1 MYDKISSNCQKLH
14 INQAIATDYLVTTP
28 DALISDILKIWQPS
42 NLGCVLVQQH
52 DFLLGIF
59 TSSDIVRTLARSSLE
74 HTTVSEVMTPNVVTQ
89 RLSECGDPSAL
100 LKVLQQHHIRFLPIL
115 GDRDHVIGIVSLESL
130 ITLLQTEFDDKVAAS
145 QLEQQQTE
153 ALLHHYE
160 RIVSATP
167 DCISLVDRNYIYQVV
182 NESYLTWNQ
191 KSADEIV
198 GHSIADLVGQ
208 ELFETLVKHYHDLC
222 LAGEPQTIFHTSK
235 VYADGKQRYIKATYS
250 PYVELDGTISG
261 VVANIH
267 DLTDAKLAEDAL
279 RESEERFR
287 QMATNIHEVFWL
299 TDIDLSRLIYISPA
313 YEQIWGRSCASLY
326 ENPMSFLEAIH
337 PDDRATVF
345 NTIQQHCLTGFS
357 HEYRLLHDD
366 GTISW
371 IWERGFSVHD
381 DSGTPYRLVGISQ
394 DITDRK
400 QAEEQLKKSEAFLA
414 ETQAIAHIGSW
425 QLDIQTQKVTWSKEL
440 FRMFGLDPEQPEPS
454 YTDFLQLIYA
464 DDRIILQE
472 LVEQASIHG
481 TPYSIICR
489 ALLPDQSIRYHEGI
503 GEVEIND
510 QGQVIRLLGTA
521 LDITDRKK
529 LENALQDSETKLN
542 DILNSAIAAI
552 SRHMVKADGSWEND
566 YISNGCELISGF
578 TVAEL
583 NADKFLW
590 SRRINPEDLQA
601 IEAQA
606 YADIFAERRGT
617 YIYQLRHKDESWRWI
632 SQTNC
637 SRWDASHNAWSVTII
652 SSDISDLKQA
662 EAALRSSESRSRA
675 ILAAIPD
682 LIILANADGVYLD
695 YVIGNR
701 QFSII
706 PEEVEIIG
714 RSMADFIPAEVWQRH
729 SHYIQRAL
737 HTGELQIYEQT
748 VRLRDRPHHEEVRI
762 IKSGENEVLFI
773 IRNISDRKQ
782 AEELLRHSEA
792 ALIEAQSVAHI
803 GSWQFDL
810 QTQKITWSK
819 ELFRMF
825 GLDPEQP
832 EPTFTDYL
840 QLIYA
845 DDRIILKESVE
856 RAVTHEIPYH
866 IDYRI
871 VLPDQSIR
879 YHEGIGEVEI
889 NDQGQVMRLFGT
901 ALDITDRK
909 HLENTIREGEA
920 YLQSLI
926 QNAPVILYGLNS
938 TGAITVLEGHGL
950 ESLNIKPSELIGQ
963 SVFDLLSAYPQVL
976 EGIRSALT
984 GNIAT
989 PWVTHLGNFVFENRF
1004 TMLHDQNGEISGL
1017 IGVATDC
1024 TERDRAE
1031 EALHRQLLQTQVLS
1045 LIVQQIHDSLDLD
1058 TTFNA
1063 VVSTVGKFL
1072 EIDRLAITQYMAE
1085 PQIWRPVAEYRIN
1098 STIPSILGVSIQSN
1112 NPMSE
1117 QLLKGEGIFIDS
1129 KSSDK
1134 DKVNYQYAHTFVG
1147 SWFMIPLIVN
1157 NITWGAI
1164 TANYHDRQHL
1174 WEADEI
1180 DIINAISKQIA
1191 IAIQQATLY
1200 QQVQQDAQK
1209 ERLLRMLAERIR
1221 QSLELDEILV
1231 SATFEVR
1238 QFLQTDRVVVF
1249 RVDPAINGMGKVI
1262 AESVIEPWQKLLG
1275 QKLEDGC
1282 FRQNGYDLMYQEGC
1296 VRAITDIDSGE
1307 ITPCHADF
1315 LRQLDVRSNLV
1326 VPIRQADNLWGLLI
1340 AHQCDRP
1347 RKWTRGEID
1356 FLQQLAE
1363 QVGIAIQQSSLYEQ
1377 LLQELSHRKRVA
1389 NALERLNQQLEQKVE
1404 ERTAELQS
1412 IFQLAAVGI
1421 AQTDAQTNYFLKV
1434 NQKFCEIIGYTHA
1447 ELLSK
1452 TFRDITHPD
1461 DLQLTDTFV
1470 YRLQMQKIQEYTLEK
1485 RYIRKDNKVIWVL
1498 NTVSLLRNPDGTA
1511 KYRIAII
1518 QDITDRKY
1526 AEETIQRSLVE
1537 KETLL
1542 KEIHHR
1548 VKNNMQLVTSLM
1560 RLQASQI
1567 EDPTLLAAFTDS
1579 QNRIHTM
1586 ALIHEH
1592 LYQSQNLAQVDFYAY
1607 LKALVESLFHSYTTS
1622 DSGLT
1627 YQVTV
1632 EAILNLDAAI
1642 PCGLIVCELV
1652 SNALKYAFLG
1662 RQHGTIWVELG
1673 NQGKNYSLV
1682 VKDDGIG
1689 LPENFDPE
1697 STASLGLR
1705 LVTGLVEQ
1713 LDGKLAVIKETG
1725 TIFSIKFPIENT

>member
-1 MYDKISSNCQKLH
+1 
-14 INQAIATDYLVTTP
+14 
-28 DALISDILKIWQPS
+28 
-42 NLGCVLVQQH
+42 
-52 DFLLGIF
+52 
-59 TSSDIVRTLARSSLE
+59 
-74 HTTVSEVMTPNVVTQ
+74 
-89 RLSECGDPSAL
+89 
-100 LKVLQQHHIRFLPIL
+100 
-115 GDRDHVIGIVSLESL
+115 
-130 ITLLQTEFDDKVAAS
+130 
-145 QLEQQQTE
+145 
-153 ALLHHYE
+153 
-160 RIVSATP
+160 
-167 DCISLVDRNYIYQVV
+167 
-182 NESYLTWNQ
+182 
-191 KSADEIV
+191 
-198 GHSIADLVGQ
+198 
-208 ELFETLVKHYHDLC
+208 
-222 LAGEPQTIFHTSK
+222 
-235 VYADGKQRYIKATYS
+235 
-250 PYVELDGTISG
+250 
-261 VVANIH
+261 
-267 DLTDAKLAEDAL
+267 
-279 RESEERFR
+279 
-287 QMATNIHEVFWL
+287 
-299 TDIDLSRLIYISPA
+299 
-313 YEQIWGRSCASLY
+313 
-326 ENPMSFLEAIH
+326 
-337 PDDRATVF
+337 
-345 NTIQQHCLTGFS
+345 
-357 HEYRLLHDD
+357 
-366 GTISW
+366 
-371 IWERGFSVHD
+371 
-381 DSGTPYRLVGISQ
+381 
-394 DITDRK
+394 
-400 QAEEQLKKSEAFLA
+400 
-414 ETQAIAHIGSW
+414 
-425 QLDIQTQKVTWSKEL
+425 
-440 FRMFGLDPEQPEPS
+440 
-454 YTDFLQLIYA
+454 
-464 DDRIILQE
+464 
-472 LVEQASIHG
+472 
-481 TPYSIICR
+481 
-489 ALLPDQSIRYHEGI
+489 
-503 GEVEIND
+503 
-510 QGQVIRLLGTA
+510 
-521 LDITDRKK
+521 
-529 LENALQDSETKLN
+529 
-542 DILNSAIAAI
+542 
-552 SRHMVKADGSWEND
+552 
-566 YISNGCELISGF
+566 
-578 TVAEL
+578 
-583 NADKFLW
+583 
-590 SRRINPEDLQA
+590 
-601 IEAQA
+601 
-606 YADIFAERRGT
+606 
-617 YIYQLRHKDESWRWI
+617 
-632 SQTNC
+632 
-637 SRWDASHNAWSVTII
+637 
-652 SSDISDLKQA
+652 
-662 EAALRSSESRSRA
+662 
-675 ILAAIPD
+675 
-682 LIILANADGVYLD
+682 
-695 YVIGNR
+695 
-701 QFSII
+701 
-706 PEEVEIIG
+706 
-714 RSMADFIPAEVWQRH
+714 
-729 SHYIQRAL
+729 
-737 HTGELQIYEQT
+737 
-748 VRLRDRPHHEEVRI
+748 
-762 IKSGENEVLFI
+762 
-773 IRNISDRKQ
+773 
-782 AEELLRHSEA
+782 
-792 ALIEAQSVAHI
+792 
-803 GSWQFDL
+803 
-810 QTQKITWSK
+810 
-819 ELFRMF
+819 
-825 GLDPEQP
+825 
-832 EPTFTDYL
+832 
-840 QLIYA
+840 
-845 DDRIILKESVE
+845 
-856 RAVTHEIPYH
+856 VTHEIPYH

-909 HLENTIREGEA
+909 HLENTIREREA

-1004 TMLHDQNGEISGL
+1004 TLLHDQNGEISGL

-1347 RKWTRGEID
+1347 RKWTKREID

-1377 LLQELSHRKRVA
+1377 LLRELSHRKRVA

-1470 YRLQMQKIQEYTLEK
+1470 YRLQMQEIQEYTLEK